1 MDSPSA
7 PGQDVPSQFV
17 SVFLEVLNDLT
28 GEHGARAVLRR
39 AALGDWIDQPPAAS
53 LSDRIAMGRVS
64 DLMAALEDVYGTRGG
79 RALARRLGSA
89 LMDRYLKDIGALG
102 GLGNAAFQALPAR
115 ARARLGLG
123 ALRRVLSQME
133 TMAAEL
139 KVSQDNLVLSMG
151 SCPFCAGR
159 SLDGPACTPLQG
171 LVDAVLRAAVPELP
185 WVSEET
191 SCRAAR
197 AGSCDVMVR
206 LPRPTM

>member
-39 AALGDWIDQPPAAS
+39 AALADWIDQPPAAS
-53 LSDRIAMGRVS
+53 LSDRIPGRRVS
-64 DLMAALEDVYGTRGG
+64 DLVAALEDVYGTRGG

-89 LMDRYLKDIGALG
+89 LMDRCLKDIGALG
-102 GLGNAAFQALPAR
+102 GLRDEAFQALPAR

-123 ALRRVLSQME
+123 ALRRVLSQIG
-133 TMAAEL
+133 TMGADVTIRE
-139 KVSQDNLVLSMG
+139 DDLVFSVG
-151 SCPFCAGR
+151 SCPFCADR
-159 SLDGPACTPLQG
+159 RLEAPACTSLQG
-171 LVDAVLRAAVPELP
+171 LIDTVLRAAVPDLS
-185 WVSEET
+185 WMSEE
-191 SCRAAR
+191 SNCRAAG
-197 AGSCDVMVR
+197 AASCDVMVR